1 MERELIIRPYRSEDV
16 AEMAQMFYDTVH
28 TINAKDYSA
37 KQLTAWAC
45 GEEDLQAW
53 DASFQAHETLI
64 AELDGKI
71 VGFGDLVGG
80 TYLDR
85 LYVHKDYQ
93 HQGIATALCDA
104 LEAKAP
110 AGVFT
115 HTSFTARSFF
125 EQRGYTQRKVQN
137 IQKRGLWLTRF
148 VMEKLKD

>member
-1 MERELIIRPYRSEDV
+1 MERDFVIRPYRSEDV

-45 GEEDLQAW
+45 GEEDLEAW
-53 DASFQAHETLI
+53 DASFKAHYTLV
-64 AELDGKI
+64 AEKDGEI

-80 TYLDR
+80 SYLDR
-85 LYVHKDYQ
+85 LYVHKD
-93 HQGIATALCDA
+93 HQREGIATALCDA

-110 AGVFT
+110 GGVFT
-115 HTSFTARSFF
+115 HTSYTARTFF
-125 EQRGYTQRKVQN
+125 EQRGYTMHKEQR

-148 VMEKLKD
+148 VMEKYKD